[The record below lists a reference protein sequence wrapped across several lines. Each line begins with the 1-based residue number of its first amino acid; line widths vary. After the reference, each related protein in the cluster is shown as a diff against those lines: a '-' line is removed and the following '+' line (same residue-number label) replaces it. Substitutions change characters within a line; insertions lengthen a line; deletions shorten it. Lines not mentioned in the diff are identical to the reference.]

1 MRVLVV
7 EATVFD
13 HIEPDKINN
22 QAIQEAIEA
31 LADHPEAGSYF
42 DTVTHHWETIG
53 E

>member
-13 HIEPDKINN
+13 HIKPGKIDD

-31 LADHPEAGSYF
+31 LADYPKASSYF
-42 DTVTHHWETIG
+42 DTVTHHWETI
-53 E
+53 EE